1 MRQDSTW
8 LKIVLSLPPVF
19 LLVLHSAD
27 LIDVF
32 SGEEGYPFGSDF
44 FSKASIYK
52 SRNLYIG
59 FGLLTTIF
67 MIITLFLIWKEKWKW
82 LIAIAIIDIAFI
94 IYPMMTNE

>member
-1 MRQDSTW
+1 MKQDSVW

-19 LLVLHSAD
+19 FLVLHLAD

-32 SGEEGYPFGSDF
+32 SREEGYPFGSEF

-52 SRNLYIG
+52 SRDLYIG
-59 FGLLTTIF
+59 FGLLATIF
-67 MIITLFLIWKEKWKW
+67 LLITLFLIWKEKWKW
-82 LIAIAIIDIAFI
+82 LIVIAIIDIAFI